1 VDPAALAP
9 LVRATVRSL
18 DDELPIF
25 WVQTLQQMID
35 RHRFFQLLFARIFGI
50 FGLVALA
57 IAAVGLYGVMS
68 YAVSR
73 RTQEFGV
80 RLAIGAQPHHV
91 FALVLREGAWQVG
104 AGLLLGLPAA
114 YGGGRL
120 LAAVLTDVV
129 AGEFTVY
136 VTVVAVLVGIGA
148 VACAV
153 PARRALRVNPVEA
166 LRCE

>member
-1 VDPAALAP
+1 
-9 LVRATVRSL
+9 
-18 DDELPIF
+18 
-25 WVQTLQQMID
+25 
-35 RHRFFQLLFARIFGI
+35 
-50 FGLVALA
+50 
-57 IAAVGLYGVMS
+57 MS

-91 FALVLREGAWQVG
+91 FALVLRDGAWQVG

-129 AGEFTVY
+129 AGELAVY
-136 VTVVAVLVGIGA
+136 VTVVAVLVGIGV